1 MTEKIQTSLDV
12 DTKKAKADALSA
24 GLWKALWVA
33 VAVCVLW
40 FAIEAGFHLYQ
51 RPAKLDARV
60 AELETKL
67 AILEAS
73 ETELTEMLKAT
84 LESEKNLAPVAQRI
98 QELIQLSTHLP
109 MMALPQKA
117 NITQSPD
124 SSGGPALSER
134 VVREIKKI
142 GEQLIRIQVV
152 GDVQDVA
159 MTPAAQSLIHQQLRM
174 HLLSAR
180 LAWLSKMPA
189 ATRVDLQ
196 EAEKLLAKH
205 YQVQAP
211 AVVTMQKL
219 LGDLQKE
226 IAQPQQKGQ

>member
-1 MTEKIQTSLDV
+1 MTEKIQTSPDI
-12 DTKKAKADALSA
+12 DAKKARADALSA

-33 VAVCVLW
+33 IAVCILW

-73 ETELTEMLKAT
+73 ETELTEMLKAS

-98 QELIQLSTHLP
+98 QELIQLSTQLP
-109 MMALPQKA
+109 MIALPQKA
-117 NITQSPD
+117 NMAQNSE
-124 SSGGPALSER
+124 SSGVSPLSER
-134 VVREIKKI
+134 VTKEIKKI

-152 GDVQDVA
+152 GDVHDVA
-159 MTPAAQSLIHQQLRM
+159 LTPAAQGLIHQQLRM

-211 AVVTMQKL
+211 TVVTMQKL
-219 LGDLQKE
+219 LADLQKE

>member
-1 MTEKIQTSLDV
+1 MTEKIQTNPDI
-12 DTKKAKADALSA
+12 DAKKARADALSA

-33 VAVCVLW
+33 IAVCILW

-98 QELIQLSTHLP
+98 QELIQLSTQLP
-109 MMALPQKA
+109 MIALPQKA
-117 NITQSPD
+117 NMAQNSE
-124 SSGGPALSER
+124 SSGASPLSER
-134 VVREIKKI
+134 VVKEIKKM

-152 GDVQDVA
+152 GDVHDVA
-159 MTPAAQSLIHQQLRM
+159 LTPAAQGLIHQQLRM
-174 HLLSAR
+174 HLLGAR

-189 ATRVDLQ
+189 ATRLDLQ

-219 LGDLQKE
+219 LADLQKE

>member
-1 MTEKIQTSLDV
+1 MTEKIQTSPDIDV
-12 DTKKAKADALSA
+12 KKARADALSA

-33 VAVCVLW
+33 IAVCILW

-98 QELIQLSTHLP
+98 QELIQLSTQLP
-109 MMALPQKA
+109 MIALPQKA
-117 NITQSPD
+117 IMAQNSE
-124 SSGGPALSER
+124 SSGVSPLSER
-134 VVREIKKI
+134 VAKEIKKI

-152 GDVQDVA
+152 GDVHDVA
-159 MTPAAQSLIHQQLRM
+159 LTPAAQGLIHQQLRM

-211 AVVTMQKL
+211 TVVTMQKL
-219 LGDLQKE
+219 LADLQKE